1 MVRYIAMRE
10 ATDLLVNIHKEM
22 ENHHLAKMTHGTKW
36 GFSIAMSM
44 LSDLRGTQQPIHM
57 FWLVSALPCTD
68 EIAIWR
74 IDVDIVNGQVM
85 CSR

>member
-10 ATDLLVNIHKEM
+10 ATDLLVNRHKEM
-22 ENHHLAKMTHGTKW
+22 ENHPLAKMRHVTKL

-57 FWLVSALPCTD
+57 FWLVSAMPCTD
-68 EIAIWR
+68 EIF
-74 IDVDIVNGQVM
+74 GT
-85 CSR
+85 